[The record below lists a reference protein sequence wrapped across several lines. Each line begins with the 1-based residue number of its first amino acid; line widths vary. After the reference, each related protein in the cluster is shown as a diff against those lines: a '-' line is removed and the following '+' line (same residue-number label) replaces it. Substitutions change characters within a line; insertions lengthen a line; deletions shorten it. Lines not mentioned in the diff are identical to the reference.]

1 MMNWLSQSSSLNY
14 SIPRPNGKMGPQ
26 GIFVVLHNIEC
37 VVACAS
43 ISIRCQLKSVSKVL
57 YLARKVEDETASEKF
72 KIS

>member
-14 SIPRPNGKMGPQ
+14 SIPRPNGKIRPQ
-26 GIFVVLHNIEC
+26 GILWSCIILN

-43 ISIRCQLKSVSKVL
+43 LSIRSQLKSVSKVL